1 MASYRTEPESSA
13 APSPEVRTQPLEVL
27 QGVVERL
34 TYHSAENGYTVARLQ
49 VRGVRELTTIV
60 GNFPNIQAG
69 QTLQLQGQWR
79 DHPKFGPQFQVN
91 QYRETKPAT
100 LTGIEKYLGSGL
112 IKGVGPVTAKRIVA
126 HFGLQT
132 LEIIENDIQRL
143 GEAPGVGRKRVRMIA
158 SAWEEQKI
166 IKEVMVFLQGH
177 GVSTTH
183 AVKIY
188 KTYRDEAITVVSQN
202 PYRLAQ
208 DIWGIGFIT
217 ADTIARNLGIAPDS
231 QHRYRAGLVHVLATA
246 TEEGHCY
253 LPIAELVE
261 RGIALLSLKDFTP
274 DAEAIKALL
283 YEMAIGDELVMQ
295 GLEGE
300 MVCYRPSLYHA
311 EQNLANRLR
320 QWAALPL
327 SVDSQRVQNWL
338 DRFTAKYQIQLSEQ
352 QRQAVELAASSRV
365 LILTGGPGTGKTTTT
380 RTIVA
385 LWKAMGRKLALAS
398 PTGRAAQRLAEVTG
412 QEAKTLHRLL
422 EFDPRTA
429 DFKRG
434 RENPIEADALVIDEA
449 SMLDL
454 PLAYALV
461 RAIALDAQLLL
472 VGDIDQLPSVG
483 PGKVLQD
490 LIASEQLPV
499 VRLTA
504 VFRQAASSRIITNA
518 HQINQ
523 GNYPELE
530 PIRAQPSSDCLF
542 LQANEPEHVVQGIQ
556 DVLQHL
562 IPDLGFIP
570 NQDVQVLSPM
580 IRGQVG
586 TRNLNQVLQAQLNPA
601 GPGRAEVQR
610 GGLTLRVGDR
620 VIQQVNDYDREVF
633 NGDLGIIAAIDLE
646 EQEVTVRFGKRL
658 VTYDSADLNTLTLA
672 WAITIHKA
680 QGSECPVVILPI
692 HTQHYTML
700 SRNLLYTGLTR
711 ARRLAVLVGTRKA
724 IGMAVRQVKD
734 SERYTALNKRL
745 VRGHP
750 G

>member
-1 MASYRTEPESSA
+1 MAEYKTEPRPQ
-13 APSPEVRTQPLEVL
+13 PSEIL

-34 TYHSAENGYTVARLQ
+34 TYHSAESGYTVARLQ

-60 GNFPNIQAG
+60 GNFPNIQPG

-79 DHPKFGPQFQVN
+79 DHPKFGPQFQVSG
-91 QYRETKPAT
+91 YHETKPAT

-126 HFGLQT
+126 HFGLDT
-132 LEIIENDIQRL
+132 LEIIETDIQRL
-143 GEAPGVGRKRVRMIA
+143 GEAPGVGKKRVQLIA
-158 SAWEEQKI
+158 RAWEEQKI

-188 KTYRDEAITVVSQN
+188 KTYRDEAIRVVSQN
-202 PYRLAQ
+202 PYKLAQ

-217 ADTIARNLGIAPDS
+217 ADTIARNLGIALDS
-231 QHRYRAGLVHVLATA
+231 EARYRAGLMHVLSVA

-253 LPIAELVE
+253 LPELELLDRAV
-261 RGIALLSLKDFTP
+261 ALLSLQDFAP
-274 DAEAIKALL
+274 LPEPLKALL
-283 YEMAIGDELVMQ
+283 YQMAIADELVMQ

-311 EQNLANRLR
+311 EQNLADRLR
-320 QWAALPL
+320 QLAARPAA
-327 SVDSQRVQNWL
+327 VDPERVRHWI
-338 DRFTAKYQIQLSEQ
+338 DRFTAKHQIQLSDQ
-352 QRQAVELAASSRV
+352 QRQCVELASASRV

-385 LWKAMGRKLALAS
+385 LWKAMGRRLALAS

-422 EFDPRTA
+422 EFDPRTG

-434 RENPIEADALVIDEA
+434 REQPIEADAILVDEA

-461 RAIALDAQLLL
+461 RATPLNAQLLL

-483 PGKVLQD
+483 PGNVLRD
-490 LIASEQLPV
+490 LISSEQIPV
-499 VRLTA
+499 VRLTE
-504 VFRQAASSRIITNA
+504 VFRQAASSRIITNS

-523 GNYPELE
+523 GRFPDLE
-530 PIRAQPSSDCLF
+530 PVSAKPESDCLF
-542 LQANEPEHVVQGIQ
+542 LQAAEPEHVVQAIQ

-570 NQDVQVLSPM
+570 NQDVQVLAPM
-580 IRGQVG
+580 TRGQVG
-586 TRNLNQVLQAQLNPA
+586 TRNLNQVLQAQLNPP
-601 GPGRAEVQR
+601 GPGRPEIQR
-610 GGLTLRVGDR
+610 GGLSLRVGDR

-633 NGDLGIIAAIDLE
+633 NGDLGVIADLDLE
-646 EQEVTVRFGKRL
+646 DQEVTVRFGERL
-658 VTYDSADLNTLTLA
+658 VTYDNADLHTLSLA
-672 WAITIHKA
+672 WAITVHKA

-692 HTQHYTML
+692 HTQHYPML

-711 ARRLAVLVGTRKA
+711 ARRLAVLVGTRRA
-724 IGMAVRQVKD
+724 IGMAVHQVKD
-734 SERYTALNKRL
+734 SQRHTALSRRL
-745 VRGHP
+745 VRAHSP
-750 G
+750 